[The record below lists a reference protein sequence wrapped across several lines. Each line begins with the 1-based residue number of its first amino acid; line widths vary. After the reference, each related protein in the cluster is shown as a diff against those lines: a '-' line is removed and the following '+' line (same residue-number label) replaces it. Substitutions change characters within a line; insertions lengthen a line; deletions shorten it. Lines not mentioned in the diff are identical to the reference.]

1 MASFSER
8 KSISEPGRKSGLQN
22 FALGFRQ
29 IVPKPTQL
37 DQALVLIKHHVS
49 GAPISVP
56 WLSNAARVDKVPLTR
71 FQDELIEWLGRTVDP
86 ADTVAASLALLET
99 AFDGYLDLHDE
110 PDALDLI
117 TRTFRRVAQRR
128 RGALQ

>member
-1 MASFSER
+1 MSDNETGGVR
-8 KSISEPGRKSGLQN
+8 D
-22 FALGFRQ
+22 
-29 IVPKPTQL
+29 TQL
-37 DQALVLIKHHVS
+37 AASIKTIRRRHE
-49 GAPISVP
+49 AR
-56 WLSNAARVDKVPLTR
+56 AAEIK
-71 FQDELIEWLGRTVDP
+71 DELIEWLGRTVDP

>member
-1 MASFSER
+1 MSDNEISGYTDTELAAIIKRFR
-8 KSISEPGRKSGLQN
+8 KRLQ
-22 FALGFRQ
+22 
-29 IVPKPTQL
+29 
-37 DQALVLIKHHVS
+37 
-49 GAPISVP
+49 
-56 WLSNAARVDKVPLTR
+56 ARADEIR
-71 FQDELIEWLGRTVDP
+71 GELIEWLGRTVHP